1 MSIKI
6 KIYHVSWDDYLLL
19 DISQKKLHR
28 LTNINESGNFNIIKN
43 ILTIKWDNWGKE
55 IFISDDDN
63 QIFYYCDEVM
73 FKLQN
78 FQGLCYVNYKQKI
91 LTRISDYKRGRIK
104 DNDLEWIENDY
115 YISLTDIFK
124 KIPNTIH
131 FVFGLVEQKEEFN
144 LYRYIAIKSA
154 FEVNKPDVLYF
165 HYIYEP
171 CGYWWEKIKPL
182 LTLNK
187 VNPIDEIF
195 GNKVCHYSHMA
206 DIIRLQKLHEYGGI
220 YLDIDTIC
228 LTSFSNLLCY
238 DCVFGEQ
245 KDINSDEI
253 YGLCNAVIL
262 SIPNSSFIKK
272 ILDSY
277 QSFRSKGRDKY
288 WDEHSVIVP
297 YQLSKKFPS
306 ELEIIDKN
314 AFFYPLWNNI
324 TEILFSENF
333 DIMEYK
339 KIIKNNYCIHLW
351 DTYSYDYLKELTVE
365 KILTQPTIYNI
376 LSRKFVQN
384 TISILILTNNNENG
398 NEQNLESYL
407 ESLDNEYIEEL
418 IIFDNNSNKEFTDY
432 LLDFQ
437 DKNKNNKIKIIFSN
451 ENLGISKARNIL
463 FNEANGT
470 IIISMDSNCKLLNSE
485 FFEKVIQLLYNEK
498 YGIIGIEGSNL
509 KSWFLGHMEDIPD
522 NDHNEY
528 IVDHIYGSCQ
538 CFRKDLFEVGFKIDL
553 IYDKFWIEDCD
564 LSQQAMA
571 LNKVN
576 YRIAPHN
583 RLQNNLSHDNWLNIG
598 KLYKD
603 LFIKNWEY
611 FANKWNNI

>member
-6 KIYHVSWDDYLLL
+6 KVYHLSWDDYLLL

-28 LTNINESGNFNIIKN
+28 LNNLNESGNFNIIKN
-43 ILTIKWDNWGKE
+43 VLTIKWDNWGKE
-55 IFISDDDN
+55 IFISDNDKEV
-63 QIFYYCDEVM
+63 FYYCNEIM

-78 FQGLCYVNYKQKI
+78 FKGLCYVNYEQKI

-104 DNDLEWIENDY
+104 DNNLEWIENDHY
-115 YISLTDIFK
+115 VSLLDIFK
-124 KIPNTIH
+124 KIPNIIH
-131 FVFGLVEQKEEFN
+131 FVFGLLEQKEEFN

-154 FEVNKPDVLYF
+154 IEVNKPDILYF

-171 CGYWWEKIKPL
+171 YGYWWEKIKPL

-195 GNKVCHYSHMA
+195 GNKVYHYSHMA
-206 DIIRLQKLHEYGGI
+206 DIIRLQKLYEYGGI

-228 LTSFSNLLCY
+228 LTSFSDLLCY

-245 KDINSDEI
+245 KNINSDEI

-262 SIPNSSFIKK
+262 SKPNSSFIKK
-272 ILDSY
+272 LLDSY

-297 YQLSKKFPS
+297 YELSIKFPS
-306 ELEIIDKN
+306 ELKIMDKN

-324 TEILFSENF
+324 KEILFSENF

-351 DTYSYDYLKELTVE
+351 DTYSYEYLKELTVE
-365 KILTQPTIYNI
+365 KILTQRTLYNI
-376 LSRKFVQN
+376 LARKFIEN
-384 TISILILTNNNENG
+384 KISILILTWNNIETTK
-398 NEQNLESYL
+398 ECLESYI
-407 ESLDNEYIEEL
+407 EYLDNEFIEEL
-418 IIFDNNSNKEFTDY
+418 IIFDNNSKRELTDY

-437 DKNKNNKIKIIFSN
+437 NKNNKIKIIFSN
-451 ENLGISKARNIL
+451 ENLGVSKARNIL
-463 FNEANGT
+463 FDEAKGN
-470 IIISMDSNCKLLNSE
+470 IIISLDSNCKLLNPE
-485 FFEKVIQLLYNEK
+485 FFEIVIQLLYNEK
-498 YGIIGIEGSNL
+498 YGIVGIEGSYL
-509 KSWFLGHMEDIPD
+509 KSWLLGHVEDISD
-522 NDHNEY
+522 NDPNEY
-528 IVDHIYGSCQ
+528 IVDHISGCCQ
-538 CFRKDLFEVGFKIDL
+538 SFRKELFEVGFKMDL
-553 IYDKFWIEDCD
+553 FYDKFWIEDCD
-564 LSQQAMA
+564 LSQQALA
-571 LNKVN
+571 LNKFN

-583 RLQNNLSHDNWLNIG
+583 RLIHKWIEDNWSSDTLSNTRN
-598 KLYKD
+598 

-611 FANKWNNI
+611 FANKWNKI